1 MRISH
6 LKKPRPLER
15 RLLFLFLELY
25 VTYIYNVFLEIGTQQ
40 IVIEDELN
48 QEKLELSRAL
58 INVWD
63 VLNRVIENYD
73 SYVIAMK
80 DMRGKYFTPMME
92 SLAKSSEIWQDY
104 SRTTQLGQKL
114 QGNCQPINAKTPV
127 VDAKVR
133 EPFTGHFI

>member
-15 RLLFLFLELY
+15 QLLFLFLELY
-25 VTYIYNVFLEIGTQQ
+25 ITYIYNIFLEIGTQQ
-40 IVIEDELN
+40 IILEDELN
-48 QEKLELSRAL
+48 REKLELSRAL

-73 SYVIAMK
+73 SYVLAMK
-80 DMRGKYFTPMME
+80 DMRGKYFTPTME

-104 SRTTQLGQKL
+104 PKITQQL
-114 QGNCQPINAKTPV
+114 QENRQPIKAQTPV